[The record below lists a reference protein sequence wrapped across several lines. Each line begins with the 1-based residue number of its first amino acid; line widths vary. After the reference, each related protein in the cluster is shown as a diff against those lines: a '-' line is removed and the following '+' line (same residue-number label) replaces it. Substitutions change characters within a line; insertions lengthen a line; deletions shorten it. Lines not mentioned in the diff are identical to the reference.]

1 MTSLLKLGILPCM
14 PHIPCSLNI
23 NNTIIKHG
31 LSNTFKPE
39 YNGPV
44 SSSHP
49 LLSSQ
54 FSKSQVFAYT
64 CKCTNA
70 ILANYLLSS
79 NGHTI
84 AVQCL
89 FFFVVFTC
97 IKWPPFNG
105 KKLRQIMRYFIVF
118 KMIPRHCKEI
128 TCTKLL
134 HADNLLL
141 NIVNT
146 FQMSTMCYQSNSTI
160 SLDHAQCSCIK
171 WPVPQVLRAAPV
183 YTCVYLN
190 VR

>member
-1 MTSLLKLGILPCM
+1 MLYWP
-14 PHIPCSLNI
+14 
-23 NNTIIKHG
+23 
-31 LSNTFKPE
+31 
-39 YNGPV
+39 
-44 SSSHP
+44 
-49 LLSSQ
+49 
-54 FSKSQVFAYT
+54 
-64 CKCTNA
+64 
-70 ILANYLLSS
+70 YLLSS
-79 NGHTI
+79 NDHPI

-105 KKLRQIMRYFIVF
+105 KKPCQIMRYFIVF

-146 FQMSTMCYQSNSTI
+146 FQMSTICYQSNSTI
-160 SLDHAQCSCIK
+160 SLDHAQWSCIK
-171 WPVPQVLRAAPV
+171 WPVPKVLRVAPV

-190 VR
+190 VRWEKSLAELAKTHYRYHKSIVKPHILLRDLCNTCNFQLNLEVF

>member
-1 MTSLLKLGILPCM
+1 MVYQIHSNPNIMALYQAATLYYATNFQSPIFLLT
-14 PHIPCSLNI
+14 H
-23 NNTIIKHG
+23 
-31 LSNTFKPE
+31 
-39 YNGPV
+39 V
-44 SSSHP
+44 
-49 LLSSQ
+49 
-54 FSKSQVFAYT
+54 
-64 CKCTNA
+64 NA
-70 ILANYLLSS
+70 QMLYWPYLLSS
-79 NGHTI
+79 NGHPI

-105 KKLRQIMRYFIVF
+105 KKLCQIMRYVIVF

-160 SLDHAQCSCIK
+160 SLDHAQ
-171 WPVPQVLRAAPV
+171 
-183 YTCVYLN
+183 
-190 VR
+190 